1 MNKRLSTA
9 LVLTVS
15 LIAPV
20 LISAPAQA
28 AESSFQIQ
36 CPYIFNGRCV
46 EWYTGE
52 STCYHIFEISS
63 DDRKRRAC
71 AIWKSQGVVT
81 VTAATRRG

>member
-9 LVLTVS
+9 LVLAAS
-15 LIAPV
+15 LTAPV

-28 AESSFQIQ
+28 AESSIQIQ
-36 CPYIFNGRCV
+36 CPYIFSGRCV

-71 AIWKSQGVVT
+71 TIWKSQGVVT
-81 VTAATRRG
+81 VTPVSRRG

>member
-1 MNKRLSTA
+1 MNTRLSSA
-9 LVLTVS
+9 LIIAVS
-15 LIAPV
+15 LAAP
-20 LISAPAQA
+20 LLAAAPAQA

-52 STCYHIFEISS
+52 STCYHIFENSS

-81 VTAATRRG
+81 VTPVTRRG

>member
-1 MNKRLSTA
+1 MNKRLATA
-9 LVLTVS
+9 LILAVGVT
-15 LIAPV
+15 APM
-20 LISAPAQA
+20 LISAPVQA
-28 AESSFQIQ
+28 AESSSQIR

-52 STCYHIFEISS
+52 STCYRIFENSS

-81 VTAATRRG
+81 VTAVTGRG